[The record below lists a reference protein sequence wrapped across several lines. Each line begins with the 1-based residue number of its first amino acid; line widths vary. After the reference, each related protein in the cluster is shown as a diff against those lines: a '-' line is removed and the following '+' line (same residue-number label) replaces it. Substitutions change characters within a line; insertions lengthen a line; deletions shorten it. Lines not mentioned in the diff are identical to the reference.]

1 MHILAAIDEL
11 WAIFPSK
18 LDSAYFGD
26 ELSAKLYTFNMRN
39 TRIIYWL
46 NEYSTKECR
55 AFSAA
60 IYKATKV

>member
-1 MHILAAIDEL
+1 MHILAALDEL
-11 WAIFPSK
+11 WAIFPSR
-18 LDSAYFGD
+18 LNSAYFGD
-26 ELSAKLYTFNMRN
+26 ELSSKLHTFNMGSPH
-39 TRIIYWL
+39 IICWL